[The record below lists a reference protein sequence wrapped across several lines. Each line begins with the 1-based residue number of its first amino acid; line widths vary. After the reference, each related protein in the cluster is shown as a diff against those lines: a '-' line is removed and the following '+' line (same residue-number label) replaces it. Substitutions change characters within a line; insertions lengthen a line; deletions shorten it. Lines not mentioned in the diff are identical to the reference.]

1 MASCVAADTSGAL
14 PALCSCFVFTAPQPS
29 SAYPFPCITQ
39 RCCGSFACYAP
50 LSLPDPAPKR
60 GRNNLSPSLQVSH
73 WLSML
78 LQGRYLD
85 FFYSSYN
92 DQIINYENRWL
103 WLRSSFSNNVVKQ
116 LGFYLPPRLSRPLQP
131 NVHFEEMQPA
141 AMWSSYLN
149 QRRAVTAGMPM
160 TQG

>member
-39 RCCGSFACYAP
+39 QCCGSFACYAP
-50 LSLPDPAPKR
+50 LSLPGPAPKR
-60 GRNNLSPSLQVSH
+60 GRNNLSAGFPLVKHAAPGQIS
-73 WLSML
+73 
-78 LQGRYLD
+78 G

-103 WLRSSFSNNVVKQ
+103 WLRSSFSNNVVKH
-116 LGFYLPPRLSRPLQP
+116 LGFYLPPRLSRPLQQ

-149 QRRAVTAGMPM
+149 QHRAVTAGMPM